1 MLRGGERGPAGNT
14 TSSAPPWSETENLH
28 ISDGDR
34 EKQRLGRG
42 EGRAEGE
49 VIPDR
54 ADRGRDPHS
63 AMQQS
68 DGQMVNST
76 CAFHRPGRA
85 LKLK

>member
-1 MLRGGERGPAGNT
+1 MPRGGERGPAGVR

-42 EGRAEGE
+42 KGRAEGE